1 MRKILFLLLLAFPCT
16 SRIAAQDIHFI
27 GKRSV
32 DTCHAKANSKN
43 PILWK
48 LKTNLLYDAFV
59 VPNISAEMHLGRN
72 WSAGLG
78 YWYTWWKTNP
88 CHRYWRSYGGEIDIR
103 KYFGSQALK
112 SHLTGHHLGAV
123 SQMGMYDVE
132 FGKRGNMSDFSY
144 TIGAEYGY
152 TFPISPRVSL
162 DLGMALGYFGGTYK
176 VYDPIDTHYVW
187 QETRNRRYFGPV
199 KADITLAHLVA
210 RGELAILALY
220 PDESL
225 TSWNKNKGIYPYN
238 WIVARYARDIDRE
251 RYNIPA
257 IPSTYL
263 LDKNKKVIYKD
274 AIIEAV
280 ESYLRHKYKL

>member
-1 MRKILFLLLLAFPCT
+1 MRKILFLLLLAFPYT
-16 SRIAAQDIHFI
+16 SRIAAQDIHFV

-32 DTCHAKANSKN
+32 GTCHAKANCKN

-103 KYFGSQALK
+103 KYFGSQTLK

-132 FGKRGNMSDFSY
+132 FGKRGNMSDFS
-144 TIGAEYGY
+144 
-152 TFPISPRVSL
+152 
-162 DLGMALGYFGGTYK
+162 
-176 VYDPIDTHYVW
+176 
-187 QETRNRRYFGPV
+187 
-199 KADITLAHLVA
+199 
-210 RGELAILALY
+210 
-220 PDESL
+220 
-225 TSWNKNKGIYPYN
+225 
-238 WIVARYARDIDRE
+238 
-251 RYNIPA
+251 
-257 IPSTYL
+257 
-263 LDKNKKVIYKD
+263 
-274 AIIEAV
+274 
-280 ESYLRHKYKL
+280 

>member
-199 KADITLAHLVA
+199 KADISLAFQI
-210 RGELAILALY
+210 G
-220 PDESL
+220 
-225 TSWNKNKGIYPYN
+225 KNYRTEKGGM
-238 WIVARYARDIDRE
+238 
-251 RYNIPA
+251 
-257 IPSTYL
+257 
-263 LDKNKKVIYKD
+263 K
-274 AIIEAV
+274 
-280 ESYLRHKYKL
+280 

>member
-32 DTCHAKANSKN
+32 DTCHAKANCKN

-59 VPNISAEMHLGRN
+59 IPNISAEMHLGRN

-132 FGKRGNMSDFSY
+132 YGKRGNMSDFSY

-162 DLGMALGYFGGTYK
+162 DLAMALGYFGGTYK
-176 VYDPIDTHYVW
+176 VYDPIDTQYGKRPG
-187 QETRNRRYFGPV
+187 TG
-199 KADITLAHLVA
+199 DISVL
-210 RGELAILALY
+210 
-220 PDESL
+220 
-225 TSWNKNKGIYPYN
+225 
-238 WIVARYARDIDRE
+238 
-251 RYNIPA
+251 
-257 IPSTYL
+257 
-263 LDKNKKVIYKD
+263 
-274 AIIEAV
+274 
-280 ESYLRHKYKL
+280 

>member
-32 DTCHAKANSKN
+32 DTCHAKANCKN

-48 LKTNLLYDAFV
+48 L
-59 VPNISAEMHLGRN
+59 
-72 WSAGLG
+72 
-78 YWYTWWKTNP
+78 KTNP

-123 SQMGMYDVE
+123 SQIGMYDVE

-162 DLGMALGYFGGTYK
+162 DLAMALGYFGGTYK

-187 QETRNRRYFGPV
+187 QENRN
-199 KADITLAHLVA
+199 
-210 RGELAILALY
+210 
-220 PDESL
+220 
-225 TSWNKNKGIYPYN
+225 NKQ
-238 WIVARYARDIDRE
+238 
-251 RYNIPA
+251 
-257 IPSTYL
+257 
-263 LDKNKKVIYKD
+263 
-274 AIIEAV
+274 
-280 ESYLRHKYKL
+280 

>member
-1 MRKILFLLLLAFPCT
+1 MRKILFLLLLAFPYT

-103 KYFGSQALK
+103 KYF
-112 SHLTGHHLGAV
+112 
-123 SQMGMYDVE
+123 
-132 FGKRGNMSDFSY
+132 
-144 TIGAEYGY
+144 
-152 TFPISPRVSL
+152 
-162 DLGMALGYFGGTYK
+162 
-176 VYDPIDTHYVW
+176 
-187 QETRNRRYFGPV
+187 
-199 KADITLAHLVA
+199 
-210 RGELAILALY
+210 AIL
-220 PDESL
+220 
-225 TSWNKNKGIYPYN
+225 
-238 WIVARYARDIDRE
+238 R
-251 RYNIPA
+251 
-257 IPSTYL
+257 
-263 LDKNKKVIYKD
+263 
-274 AIIEAV
+274 
-280 ESYLRHKYKL
+280 

>member
-32 DTCHAKANSKN
+32 DTCHAKANCKN

-123 SQMGMYDVE
+123 SQIGMYDVE

-152 TFPISPRVSL
+152 TFSPSVQ
-162 DLGMALGYFGGTYK
+162 G
-176 VYDPIDTHYVW
+176 
-187 QETRNRRYFGPV
+187 
-199 KADITLAHLVA
+199 LAW
-210 RGELAILALY
+210 
-220 PDESL
+220 
-225 TSWNKNKGIYPYN
+225 T
-238 WIVARYARDIDRE
+238 
-251 RYNIPA
+251 
-257 IPSTYL
+257 
-263 LDKNKKVIYKD
+263 
-274 AIIEAV
+274 
-280 ESYLRHKYKL
+280 

>member
-32 DTCHAKANSKN
+32 DTCHAKANCKN

-123 SQMGMYDVE
+123 SQIGMYDVE
-132 FGKRGNMSDFSY
+132 FGYLGHYKSY
-144 TIGAEYGY
+144 KI
-152 TFPISPRVSL
+152 IH
-162 DLGMALGYFGGTYK
+162 K
-176 VYDPIDTHYVW
+176 
-187 QETRNRRYFGPV
+187 
-199 KADITLAHLVA
+199 
-210 RGELAILALY
+210 
-220 PDESL
+220 SL
-225 TSWNKNKGIYPYN
+225 TGSAVFKHLYFASGYKKSIPYKRYTNK
-238 WIVARYARDIDRE
+238 RRE
-251 RYNIPA
+251 RCEIAHDLNRILTA
-257 IPSTYL
+257 
-263 LDKNKKVIYKD
+263 
-274 AIIEAV
+274 
-280 ESYLRHKYKL
+280 

>member
-32 DTCHAKANSKN
+32 DTCHAKANCKN

-112 SHLTGHHLGAV
+112 SHLTGSAVFKHLYFASGYKK
-123 SQMGMYDVE
+123 SIPY
-132 FGKRGNMSDFSY
+132 KRY
-144 TIGAEYGY
+144 T
-152 TFPISPRVSL
+152 
-162 DLGMALGYFGGTYK
+162 
-176 VYDPIDTHYVW
+176 
-187 QETRNRRYFGPV
+187 
-199 KADITLAHLVA
+199 
-210 RGELAILALY
+210 
-220 PDESL
+220 
-225 TSWNKNKGIYPYN
+225 NK
-238 WIVARYARDIDRE
+238 RRE
-251 RYNIPA
+251 RCEIAHDLNRILTA
-257 IPSTYL
+257 
-263 LDKNKKVIYKD
+263 
-274 AIIEAV
+274 
-280 ESYLRHKYKL
+280 